1 VTGQTR
7 PWLPGE
13 LRRVLRDQAGLDLVT
28 LRAASGGESRTA
40 FWATDRAGTVS
51 VLKIM
56 PDAPP
61 GAAGRLRALD
71 AVLARL
77 RDRGYPAPQIGTIGQ
92 LPRLVFWIQ
101 QRLPGAALDRGQP
114 EPDHQ
119 QMARLLPGLLRLND
133 AQAGLGTG
141 PRRWRALITRTLT
154 TGGDGYCL
162 HATLRASP
170 QARDLLPVLRR
181 IGKRC
186 GPAIPDG
193 QDFVHYDFT
202 PANLLCD
209 GTAITGVIDINPPV
223 LAGDRAFDL
232 ATLLYCHY
240 DHDQIRDLLRA
251 RLLDLAGPRAAAAYL
266 AHMVLRQVD
275 WSLRHHPAAPTT
287 RRHLRLA
294 RLVTDDIGHNPAH

>member
-1 VTGQTR
+1 VTGGTR
-7 PWLPGE
+7 PWLSGE
-13 LRRVLRDQAGLDLVT
+13 LRRVLREQAGLDLVT
-28 LRAASGGESRTA
+28 LTAASGGESRTA
-40 FWATDRAGTVS
+40 FWATDQAGAVS

-71 AVLARL
+71 AVLAQL
-77 RDRGYPAPQIGTIGQ
+77 RDRGSPAPRISAIGQ
-92 LPRLVFWIQ
+92 LPQLVFWVQ
-101 QRLPGAALDRGQP
+101 QRLPGSALDRGQP

-119 QMARLLPGLLRLND
+119 LIARLLPGLLRLND

-141 PRRWRALITRTLT
+141 PCAWRALITQTLT
-154 TGGDGYCL
+154 AGGDGYCL
-162 HATLRASP
+162 HSTLRASP

-181 IGKRC
+181 IGERC

-202 PANLLCD
+202 PANLLSD
-209 GTAITGVIDINPPV
+209 GAAITGVIDINPPV
-223 LAGDRAFDL
+223 QAGDRAFDL
-232 ATLLYCHY
+232 ATLLFYHY

-287 RRHLRLA
+287 RRHLHLA